1 MIMRQRRMIYDVA
14 IILLGTLQA
23 APCLLIFGSTI
34 IALVLG
40 MSYTLALACVWRSTI
55 IGRWYFRELWRA
67 TLRLENA
74 MFPTLG

>member
-1 MIMRQRRMIYDVA
+1 MRQRRMIYDVA
-14 IILLGTLQA
+14 IILLGILQA

-40 MSYTLALACVWRSTI
+40 MIYTLALAFAWSSTI